1 MSQRSQ
7 ADAGAL
13 LSRGKRARLGDLFA
27 SKVTGFAAVA
37 LAALLVVIILTFAL
51 GSREAFRVLGFR
63 VLWTSGILSKSSIQ
77 GAFPYIFG
85 TLVTSAIAMI
95 LGVPVAIGLALFVT
109 EVCPQRLRAPVA
121 TLSDML
127 AAIPSVVYGIWGIF
141 VLLPWLDNTLE
152 PWLHKTVGHI
162 PGFGRLFAGPTQGAD
177 VLTAGIILAIM
188 ILPIVTSISR
198 EILSAVPRELR
209 DGAYALGATRFEVIS
224 GVTLPFARGGIIG
237 ASVLGLG
244 RALGETIAVIMVIGN
259 NPNVQASLFGRGH
272 TIPSFIAGT
281 FGESGTNGLDRSL
294 LTMMAL
300 ILVVISLGFAAFA
313 RLMVRRI
320 NVRARAAFET
330 GSART
335 AWMVGR
341 R

>member
-1 MSQRSQ
+1 MARSTP
-7 ADAGAL
+7 AEVGAP
-13 LSRGKRARLGDLFA
+13 LSRGKRARFGDLFA
-27 SKVTGFAAVA
+27 SKLTGFAALA
-37 LAALLVVIILTFAL
+37 LVALLVAIIVMFAL
-51 GSREAFRVLGFR
+51 GSRQGFHLLGFR
-63 VLWTSGILSKSSIQ
+63 YLWTSGVIKKFSVQ

-85 TLVTSAIAMI
+85 TLVTSAIAVI

-109 EVCPQRLRAPVA
+109 EVCPQRLRASVA

-127 AAIPSVVYGIWGIF
+127 AAIPSVVYGMWGIF
-141 VLLPWLDNTLE
+141 VLAPWLDTTLE

-162 PGFGRLFAGPTQGAD
+162 PGFGRLFQGPTQGGD
-177 VLTAGIILAIM
+177 VFTAGVILAIM

-198 EILSAVPRELR
+198 EILNAVPRELR

-237 ASVLGLG
+237 ASMLGLG

-259 NPNVQASLFGRGH
+259 NPNVQASLFGRGY

-281 FGESGTNGLDRSL
+281 FGETGTNGLDRSL

-313 RLMVRRI
+313 RLFVRRV
-320 NVRARAAFET
+320 NVRARAAIET
-330 GSART
+330 GVART
-335 AWMVGR
+335 AWMGGR

>member
-1 MSQRSQ
+1 MSRSSSSE
-7 ADAGAL
+7 ASAL

-27 SKVTGFAAVA
+27 SKFTG
-37 LAALLVVIILTFAL
+37 LAALALVALLIYMIVSFAL
-51 GSREAFRVLGFR
+51 GSREVVRVLGWGY
-63 VLWTSGILSKSSIQ
+63 LWTSKVISKASVQ

-109 EVCPQRLRAPVA
+109 EVCPQRIRAAVA

-127 AAIPSVVYGIWGIF
+127 AAIPSVVYGMWGIF
-141 VLLPWLDNTLE
+141 VLAPWMDVTLE
-152 PWLHKTVGHI
+152 PWLQKTIGHI
-162 PGFGRLFAGPTQGAD
+162 PGFGRLFQGPTSGPD
-177 VLTAGIILAIM
+177 IFTAGVILAIM

-209 DGAYALGATRFEVIS
+209 DGAYALGATRYEVIS

-237 ASVLGLG
+237 ASMLGLG

-259 NPNVQASLFGRGH
+259 NANVQASLFGRGY

-300 ILVVISLGFAAFA
+300 ILVVISLGFAALA

-320 NVRARAAFET
+320 SRRSRGGYARGPGRTSGYARA
-330 GSART
+330 
-335 AWMVGR
+335 
-341 R
+341 

>member
-1 MSQRSQ
+1 MRTPAGS
-7 ADAGAL
+7 GAL
-13 LSRGKRARLGDLFA
+13 LARGKRARLGDLFA
-27 SKVTGFAAVA
+27 SRLTGFAALA
-37 LAALLVVIILTFAL
+37 LVALLVTVVVTFVL
-51 GSREAFRVLGFR
+51 GSRQGFHVLGFR
-63 VLWTSGILSKSSIQ
+63 YLWTSGVIQKFSVQ

-141 VLLPWLDNTLE
+141 VLAPWLDYTLE

-162 PGFGRLFAGPTQGAD
+162 PGFGRLFQGPTQGGD
-177 VLTAGIILAIM
+177 IFTAGIILAIM
-188 ILPIVTSISR
+188 ILPIVTSIAR
-198 EILSAVPRELR
+198 EILTTVPRELR
-209 DGAYALGATRFEVIS
+209 DGAYALGATRFEVIT

-237 ASVLGLG
+237 ASMLGLG

-259 NPNVQASLFGRGH
+259 NPNVQASLFGRGY

-300 ILVVISLGFAAFA
+300 ILVVISFGFAGFA
-313 RLMVRRI
+313 RLFVRRV

-335 AWMVGR
+335 AWMGGR